1 MNSGSSALKSKYQY
15 YNIGHEIKCLLML
28 NTVTVTV
35 HNTYIACYDEII
47 ISDRLLICSYLFIQN
62 ILSL

>member
-1 MNSGSSALKSKYQY
+1 MNSGSSALKNKYQY
-15 YNIGHEIKCLLML
+15 YNMGHQIKCLLML
-28 NTVTVTV
+28 NTVIVTV

-47 ISDRLLICSYLFIQN
+47 ISDLLICSYLFIQN